1 MAYPEYSGGDGFV
14 ATEYDTNIKTNC
26 RKDMKQLVLLVFV
39 MVVGCSGENL
49 DAPKKF
55 FNGNKIGSS
64 TDYGLMKWGDD
75 HVATYHGFANDQAEC
90 MKAAETLNREAC
102 RETGGA
108 GCLNPFSCKAL
119 NN

>member
-1 MAYPEYSGGDGFV
+1 MRLG
-14 ATEYDTNIKTNC
+14 
-26 RKDMKQLVLLVFV
+26 LLLLVV
-39 MVVGCSGENL
+39 LAATSCSNDNL

-64 TDYGLMKWGDD
+64 VDYGLMKWGDD

-90 MKAAETLNREAC
+90 IKASEALNREAC
-102 RETGGA
+102 KETGGQ

-119 NN
+119 NQ